1 VSGFCCSLGE
11 WDHAGHWLM
20 AITVGVA
27 RLRFFYHLL
36 SEAIKVSGS

>member
-1 VSGFCCSLGE
+1 VGFAALFGE

-20 AITVGVA
+20 AITVGVD